1 MNVLLNTLVPE
12 ESYENYRD
20 DEYSDAIYAEM
31 SRATEELNFMDSF
44 LKVSEINATNKLK
57 MVKKLKK
64 VYGNSIFIDTENVK
78 SSETVWGV
86 PLYSTEGVIGA
97 VFNLIGALIRLV
109 GTIIKFVVTQIIKIF
124 IKNPIRNIDK
134 ERVYRMYK
142 WKKKHGKRGK
152 ESLDQSVE
160 EKGATVNDQ
169 VLDWDN
175 LSDDD
180 IANIHK
186 QICAEIRKATDT
198 FANDRQDDVKQMFLS
213 MFFNPKIQY
222 ETMAKFGEIVVKRSE
237 EIQITTS
244 KMCKNVA
251 ENDSSLEK
259 LFNLFNN
266 NNKEYGDVVKKI
278 LYNGGEKKFPDNID
292 GAIDQ
297 IATQFYNYDVCVKCV
312 QFLNA
317 SKETAESCKKGLS
330 QANDNL
336 KNLQGIIKEKR
347 GELNE
352 FHKKI
357 IHVVGKGI
365 TYFQHISINY
375 FKICVLCR
383 TIAEKFDPKKKY
395 VSEKGMANKNNN
407 DNKK

>member
-12 ESYENYRD
+12 DSYENYRD

-175 LSDDD
+175 LSDKD
-180 IANIHK
+180 IENVHK

-198 FANDRQDDVKQMFLS
+198 FANDR
-213 MFFNPKIQY
+213 
-222 ETMAKFGEIVVKRSE
+222 
-237 EIQITTS
+237 
-244 KMCKNVA
+244 
-251 ENDSSLEK
+251 
-259 LFNLFNN
+259 
-266 NNKEYGDVVKKI
+266 
-278 LYNGGEKKFPDNID
+278 
-292 GAIDQ
+292 
-297 IATQFYNYDVCVKCV
+297 
-312 QFLNA
+312 
-317 SKETAESCKKGLS
+317 
-330 QANDNL
+330 
-336 KNLQGIIKEKR
+336 
-347 GELNE
+347 
-352 FHKKI
+352 
-357 IHVVGKGI
+357 
-365 TYFQHISINY
+365 
-375 FKICVLCR
+375 
-383 TIAEKFDPKKKY
+383 
-395 VSEKGMANKNNN
+395 
-407 DNKK
+407 

>member
-1 MNVLLNTLVPE
+1 MEVLLNTLVPE
-12 ESYENYRD
+12 DSYEEYRD

-31 SRATEELNFMDSF
+31 SRATEELAFMDSY
-44 LKVSEINATNKLK
+44 LKVSQINATNKLK
-57 MVKKLKK
+57 MVKKLNK
-64 VYGNSIFIDTENVK
+64 VYGNSIFIDTKNVK

-97 VFNLIGALIRLV
+97 IFNLIGALIRLI
-109 GTIIKFVVTQIIKIF
+109 GSIIKFVVTKFIKIF

-134 ERVYRMYK
+134 ERVYRMYQ
-142 WKKKHGKRGK
+142 WKKKRGKRGK
-152 ESLDQSVE
+152 ESLDQSIE

-169 VLDWDN
+169 VLDWNN
-175 LSDDD
+175 LSEKDLE
-180 IANIHK
+180 NIHK
-186 QICAEIRKATDT
+186 QICSEIKKATDT

-237 EIQITTS
+237 QIQATTS
-244 KMCKNVA
+244 KMCNNVA
-251 ENDSSLEK
+251 ENDASLEK
-259 LFNLFNN
+259 LYNQFNN
-266 NNKEYGDVVKKI
+266 NNKEYGDEVKRL
-278 LYNGGEKKFPDNID
+278 LYNGGEKDFPNNVD

-317 SKETAESCKKGLS
+317 SKETAESCKKGLA

-336 KNLQGIIKEKR
+336 KKLQEIIKDKR

-375 FKICVLCR
+375 FKICMLCR
-383 TIAEKFDPKKKY
+383 TVAEKFDPQKKY
-395 VSEKGMANKNNN
+395 VSEKGVANNN
-407 DNKK
+407 NNNKK

>member
-1 MNVLLNTLVPE
+1 MEVLLNTLVPE
-12 ESYENYRD
+12 DSYEEYRD

-31 SRATEELNFMDSF
+31 SRATEELAFMDSY
-44 LKVSEINATNKLK
+44 LKVSQINASKKLN
-57 MVKKLKK
+57 MVKKLNK
-64 VYGNSIFIDTENVK
+64 VYGNSIFIDTQNVK

-86 PLYSTEGVIGA
+86 PLYSTEGIIGA
-97 VFNLIGALIRLV
+97 IFNLIGALIRLI
-109 GTIIKFVVTQIIKIF
+109 GTIIKFVVTKFIKIF
-124 IKNPIRNIDK
+124 IKNPLRNIDK
-134 ERVYRMYK
+134 ERVYRMYQ
-142 WKKKHGKRGK
+142 WKKKRGKRGK

-169 VLDWDN
+169 VLDWNN
-175 LSDDD
+175 LSEKDLE
-180 IANIHK
+180 NIHK
-186 QICAEIRKATDT
+186 QICSEIKKATDT

-237 EIQITTS
+237 GIQTTTA
-244 KMCKNVA
+244 KMCNNVA
-251 ENDSSLEK
+251 ENDASLEK
-259 LFNLFNN
+259 LYNQFNN
-266 NNKEYGDVVKKI
+266 NNKEYGDEVKRL
-278 LYNGGEKKFPDNID
+278 LYNGGEKDFPNNVD
-292 GAIDQ
+292 GAIEQ

-317 SKETAESCKKGLS
+317 SKETAESCKNGLA
-330 QANDNL
+330 QANKNL
-336 KNLQGIIKEKR
+336 EKLQGIIKDKR

-375 FKICVLCR
+375 FKICMLCR
-383 TIAEKFDPKKKY
+383 TIAEKFDPQKKY
-395 VSEKGMANKNNN
+395 VSEKGVANNN
-407 DNKK
+407 NNKK

>member
-1 MNVLLNTLVPE
+1 MEVLLNTLVPE
-12 ESYENYRD
+12 DSYEEYRD

-31 SRATEELNFMDSF
+31 SRATEELAFMDSY
-44 LKVSEINATNKLK
+44 LKVSQINASKKLN
-57 MVKKLKK
+57 MVKKLNK
-64 VYGNSIFIDTENVK
+64 VYGNSIFIDTQNIK

-86 PLYSTEGVIGA
+86 PLYSTEGIIGA
-97 VFNLIGALIRLV
+97 IFNLIGALIRLI
-109 GTIIKFVVTQIIKIF
+109 GTIIKFVVTKFIKIF
-124 IKNPIRNIDK
+124 IKNPLRNIDK
-134 ERVYRMYK
+134 ERVYRMYQ
-142 WKKKHGKRGK
+142 WKKKRGKRGK
-152 ESLDQSVE
+152 ESLDQSIE

-169 VLDWDN
+169 VLDWNN
-175 LSDDD
+175 LSDEDLE
-180 IANIHK
+180 NIHK
-186 QICAEIRKATDT
+186 QICSEIKKATDT

-237 EIQITTS
+237 QIQATTS
-244 KMCKNVA
+244 KMCNNVA
-251 ENDSSLEK
+251 ENDASLEK
-259 LFNLFNN
+259 LYNQFNN
-266 NNKEYGDVVKKI
+266 NNKEYGDEVKRL
-278 LYNGGEKKFPDNID
+278 LYNGGEKDFPNDVD

-317 SKETAESCKKGLS
+317 SKETAESCKKGLA

-336 KNLQGIIKEKR
+336 KKLQGIIKDKR

-375 FKICVLCR
+375 FKICMLCR
-383 TIAEKFDPKKKY
+383 TVAEKFDPQKKY
-395 VSEKGMANKNNN
+395 VSEKGVANNN
-407 DNKK
+407 NNKK